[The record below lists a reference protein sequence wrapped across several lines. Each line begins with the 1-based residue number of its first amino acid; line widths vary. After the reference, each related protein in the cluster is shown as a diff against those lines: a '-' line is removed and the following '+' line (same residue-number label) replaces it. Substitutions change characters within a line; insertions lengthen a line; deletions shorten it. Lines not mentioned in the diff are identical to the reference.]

1 MKPIFDETLHN
12 ILKERIEALENH
24 YDADFLFFYGPIY
37 DSLENPFRDAIE
49 ELKDASAKRDRLCII
64 LNTPGGSAESVEIL
78 VTITRFH
85 YKEVYF
91 IVPDSAYSAGTIFC
105 MSGDKIIMDYSS
117 SLGPIDPQVFNGT
130 SWVPALGY
138 LDKVKEIID
147 KSNRG
152 TVSEVEVLMLS
163 NLDLALLKRH
173 EQARDLT
180 ITLLK
185 QWLVKYKFKNWN
197 FHSDTD
203 EPVTIEEKT
212 KRAAE
217 IARDLGD
224 NNLWHSHGRSIGI
237 EALTNILR
245 LKIDDYSDDITL
257 RKLIRDYNDLIC
269 QYIIRTDTPAF
280 LHTRKFS

>member
-1 MKPIFDETLHN
+1 MKPIFDETILN
-12 ILKERIEALENH
+12 ILRERIEALENH
-24 YDADFLFFYGPIY
+24 FDADFLFYYGPIY
-37 DSLENPFRDAIE
+37 DSIENPFRDAIE
-49 ELKDASAKRDRLCII
+49 ELNDPKSLKDRLCII
-64 LNTPGGSAESVEIL
+64 LNTPGGSAESVEKL
-78 VTITRFH
+78 VTITRYH

-91 IVPDSAYSAGTIFC
+91 IVPDAAYSAGTIFC
-105 MSGDKIIMDYSS
+105 MSGDRIYMDYSS

-130 SWVPALGY
+130 NWVPALGY

-147 KSNRG
+147 KSLDG
-152 TVSEVEVLMLS
+152 KVSEAEIMMLS

-185 QWLVKYKFKNWN
+185 DWLVKYKFRNWST
-197 FHSDTD
+197 HSSSKTA
-203 EPVTIEEKT
+203 VTQQEKT
-212 KRAAE
+212 DRASD

-237 EALTNILR
+237 EALTKILR
-245 LKIDDYSDDITL
+245 LKIDDYSAEIPL
-257 RKLIRDYNDLIC
+257 RRLIRDYNDLIC

>member
-1 MKPIFDETLHN
+1 MKPIFDETFHN
-12 ILKERIEALENH
+12 ILKERIQALEDH
-24 YDADFLFFYGPIY
+24 FDADFLFYYGPIH
-37 DSLENPFRDAIE
+37 DSIENPFRDALE
-49 ELKDASAKRDRLCII
+49 ELNDSLPKKNRLCII

-85 YKEVYF
+85 YNEVYF

-130 SWVPALGY
+130 NWVPALGY

-147 KSNRG
+147 KSMKG
-152 TVSEVEVLMLS
+152 KVSEAEIMMLS

-197 FHSDTD
+197 KHSSTGK
-203 EPVTIEEKT
+203 PVTTEEKT

-217 IARDLGD
+217 IARDLGN

-245 LKIDDYSDDITL
+245 LKIDDYSADKTL

-269 QYIIRTDTPAF
+269 QYILRTNTPVF
-280 LHTRKFS
+280 LHTRKFN